1 MDVWDEQEALARHVG
16 WWGIGSVVLGW
27 VLAAVGHGRGD
38 VRLRA
43 LGVQNAGWGLVDLA
57 IVVLVRR
64 LTRRQL
70 AEMDDPHGP
79 QAQRRQR
86 RKLMG
91 QLVLN
96 AGLDAGYVWYGVRRF
111 RRAAR
116 GSSGQGHAAAI
127 VLQGAFLFAAD
138 SGHAARLQLS
148 D

>member
-16 WWGIGSVVLGW
+16 RWGIGSLVLGW
-27 VLAAVGHGRGD
+27 VLAAVGHARGD

-43 LGVQNAGWGLVDLA
+43 FGVQNAGWGLVDLA
-57 IVVLVRR
+57 VVVLVRR

-70 AEMDDPHGP
+70 VETEDPHGP
-79 QAQRRQR
+79 AAQRRQR

-91 QLVLN
+91 QLLLN

-111 RRAAR
+111 RRAAAR
-116 GSSGQGHAAAI
+116 SSAQGHASAI
-127 VLQGAFLFAAD
+127 VAQGAFLFAAD
-138 SGHAARLQLS
+138 SGHAARLQLR